1 MQNMLELN
9 LFELF
14 VTLEIIHWWMD
25 NGNLNT
31 CYNSPIIHNKFLFLQ
46 LMLVWVNL
54 MNSVVFC
61 DIVSWF
67 LLSHLLSPSLDYR
80 IAFFSFT
87 IGFNI
92 FALENWNFRKHWNST
107 STTIGS
113 EDIIETMVGDLEKL
127 RRLFQWMLPFS
138 FVNLWLKWWFD

>member
-1 MQNMLELN
+1 MQNMLELD

-14 VTLEIIHWWMD
+14 VTLEIIYWWMD
-25 NGNLNT
+25 NGNLYT
-31 CYNSPIIHNKFLFLQ
+31 CYISLIIQNKFLFLQ

-54 MNSVVFC
+54 VNLVLFC
-61 DIVSWF
+61 DLVSWF
-67 LLSHLLSPSLDYR
+67 LLWHLLSPSLEYSID
-80 IAFFSFT
+80 FFSFT

-107 STTIGS
+107 STTIGN

-127 RRLFQWMLPFS
+127 RRLFQRMLLF
-138 FVNLWLKWWFD
+138 FC